1 MQEERQTERL
11 RESDT
16 EGVSESHLEERWQVW
31 KKDGWLGQQGRS
43 VEVAKGTVA
52 EAFCFW
58 T

>member
-43 VEVAKGTVA
+43 VEGGSMRLDRIIRK
-52 EAFCFW
+52 
-58 T
+58 